1 MCKLFYIES
10 MDAQK
15 EIKQVGFTVD
25 AGLIQRLGY
34 ELVGRAETAVS
45 ELIKNSYD
53 ADATIVDVDFI
64 DSNEIGGKL
73 VISDN
78 GVGMSE
84 SQLINGFMRISSTDK
99 VHNPTSARLHRTKAG
114 KKGIG
119 RFAAQRLGEKLV
131 IVTQTKE
138 SKSAIRIEIDWNE
151 YSIDRD
157 LASITFPIETVQKE
171 KSEGTVIEIHSLRER
186 WTEAA
191 IKRIYRYVLDLFQ
204 PDYLSERSKIDSIA
218 VQNEESFK
226 VNFNLVFN
234 DKKYPFLNDQI
245 SVFDKSLAVFEGY
258 INTEHCGVVSVK
270 SDSLHIND
278 VLEIEHKEDDNK
290 FSTLSDV
297 YFKIHYFIYDRPQYY
312 GNRIS
317 NLELKRIQ
325 ELSKTAGGVRLYRN
339 GFRVLPYGEP
349 KDDWTNIDKRWSTES
364 GKTNI
369 PLNNQNL
376 FGFVEIIDPTG
387 NMFEET
393 ASREGLIENEAF
405 HQLSDFIHKS
415 LVAVRSRIAEK
426 IKVFRERQNRD
437 DFTQKSEKKEQTTQE
452 LFDKL
457 KNILDNKSEQR
468 SEIPDEEK
476 QSAENDKKE
485 GLEIIRKLENLIEEA
500 GMLRVL
506 AGLGLTIGE
515 FTHEMKQFHSSVYGH
530 INRLNQLSLNDE
542 VQNQINEIKI
552 DFDNLFGYTEYFGRT
567 ISQNTN
573 RKRSPI
579 DLLAVL
585 DRFQNTIKNDL
596 EKNKIDFK
604 VEAYDFD
611 ATTIPMHSSEWNSIL
626 YNLYTNSR
634 KAIKRANVIGK
645 ILIEVGVEEDNTFIN
660 FIDNGDGIPKENES
674 RVFNAFFS
682 TSTPAS
688 FDAPNEEQLIGTGL
702 GLKIVKDI
710 IISYKGNICIVP
722 SPTGYSTCFKITIPK
737 NKQK

>member
-1 MCKLFYIES
+1 MEE
-10 MDAQK
+10 K
-15 EIKQVGFTVD
+15 ENIKEVGFTVD

-53 ADATIVDVDFI
+53 ADATVVDVNFI
-64 DSNEIGGKL
+64 DTSVVGGTL

-78 GVGMSE
+78 GLGMTE
-84 SQLINGFMRISSTDK
+84 QQLINGFMRISSTDK
-99 VHNPTSARLHRTKAG
+99 LHNPTSLRFNRTKAG

-119 RFAAQRLGEKLV
+119 RFAAQRLGERL
-131 IVTQTKE
+131 IIITQTKE
-138 SKSAIRIEIDWNE
+138 STNAIRIEIDWNE

-157 LASITFPIETVQKE
+157 LTSITFPIETVQKE
-171 KSEGTVIEIHSLRER
+171 KAEGTIIEIRGLREK
-186 WTEAA
+186 WTDAA

-204 PDYLSERSKIDSIA
+204 PDYLSERSKTDNLA
-218 VQNEESFK
+218 VQDEETFK
-226 VNFNLVFN
+226 VNFNLVSE
-234 DKKYPFLNDQI
+234 KGKQAFLNEQI
-245 SVFDKSLAVFEGY
+245 SIFDKSLATFEGY
-258 INTEHCGVVSVK
+258 IDNNHCGIVSIK
-270 SDSLHIND
+270 SESLGIND
-278 VLEIEHKEDDNK
+278 ILEISHTEEERC
-290 FSTLSDV
+290 FPALSDV

-312 GNRIS
+312 GDRIS
-317 NLELKRIQ
+317 GPDLKKIQ
-325 ELSKTAGGVRLYRN
+325 ELSKTASGVRLYRN

-387 NMFEET
+387 NTFEET
-393 ASREGLIENEAF
+393 ASREGLIENDAF
-405 HQLSDFIHKS
+405 NQLSEFINKS
-415 LVAVRSRIAEK
+415 LVAVRGRIAEK
-426 IKVFRERQNRD
+426 IKVFKEKQNND
-437 DFTQKSEKKEQTTQE
+437 DYTQDSNKKEQTTQE
-452 LFDKL
+452 MFDKL
-457 KNILDNKSEQR
+457 KNILDNKSDQNTENQKEEQYTE
-468 SEIPDEEK
+468 S
-476 QSAENDKKE
+476 DKKE

-542 VQNQINEIKI
+542 AQNQINEIKI
-552 DFDNLFGYTEYFGRT
+552 DFDNLFGYTDYFGTT

-573 RKRSPI
+573 RKKSPI

-585 DRFQNTIKNDL
+585 DRFHKTIENDL
-596 EKNKIDFK
+596 AKNKIDFK

-611 ATTIPMHSSEWNSIL
+611 AITVPMHSSEWNSIL

-645 ILIEVGVEEDNTFIN
+645 ILVEVGVEEDMVFLN

-710 IISYKGNICIVP
+710 IISYKGNISVVL
-722 SPTGYSTCFKITIPK
+722 SPNGYSTNFKITIPK
-737 NKQK
+737 NK